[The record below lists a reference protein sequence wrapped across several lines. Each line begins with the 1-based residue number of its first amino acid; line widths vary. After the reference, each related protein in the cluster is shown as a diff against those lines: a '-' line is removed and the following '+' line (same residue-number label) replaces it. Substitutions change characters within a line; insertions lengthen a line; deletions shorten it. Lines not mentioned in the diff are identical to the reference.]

1 MKSTSMICTLSNM
14 DILHLFCIKC
24 TNFIRDRE
32 SLRTT
37 KSYTILLGW
46 YWNQWSYW
54 ICNFQ
59 HHACDSRM
67 CIGCHAWL
75 LLKLV
80 VRYTRLWS
88 LSNLHCSFVGN
99 YFKWSNILV
108 RNTRLITVGALYFV
122 QYSINVCPIMLFI
135 DILGRRL
142 HYS

>member
-1 MKSTSMICTLSNM
+1 MKNTSMICTLKNL

-24 TNFIRDRE
+24 TYFIRDRE

-37 KSYTILLGW
+37 ESYTILLGW

-59 HHACDSRM
+59 HHPCDRRM

-88 LSNLHCSFVGN
+88 LSNLYCSFIGN
-99 YFKWSNILV
+99 YFKRNNILV
-108 RNTRLITVGALYFV
+108 RNRFVIAVYELTVVFDKRLPNTLFV
-122 QYSINVCPIMLFI
+122 DVV
-135 DILGRRL
+135 GRRL

>member
-1 MKSTSMICTLSNM
+1 MIYDIKFAHSSLL

-75 LLKLV
+75 LFKLV

-88 LSNLHCSFVGN
+88 LSNLHCSFTGN
-99 YFKWSNILV
+99 YFKRNNILV
-108 RNTRLITVGALYFV
+108 RNKLVIAVCALTILVYDKRLPKMIFV
-122 QYSINVCPIMLFI
+122 
-135 DILGRRL
+135 DILGQKL